1 MSHLKLRA
9 PDQLPP
15 HGLTLQQFKPWKN
28 HLRNYLRQDSDNA
41 LFFPGKI
48 YATWR
53 AQEAEDDRIEELHA
67 QDPDAALLR
76 NRLNQDNNYNQA
88 QLDRDLAALL
98 DRRNANLAKFISLI
112 TMLCH
117 YTEQDQ
123 VDQRA
128 TSLEWIFNFL
138 EQKYNLSNKGANF
151 LKIGNLSYTPGTP
164 HDSFYKE
171 LRSAVSDSLLQQGDT
186 LPYRDNEVLAE
197 DERFSPTLENVVVL
211 WALQLIDPRLPAQVH
226 KTFGHQLKNNTRLID
241 LQHEIFHQIPELLL
255 DLEATEHNRA
265 SALGAAQ
272 TEDLEPTLNAAFT
285 RRTTPARG
293 RSSSRPNRGRSFTTG
308 FGCGSQMAKKFCR
321 LCYLSGSQAYT
332 THDISTCRQLTHRDL
347 EALQGRLNC
356 MTLEESTEEPPEPLL
371 VPGWDILEDE
381 DEDASK

>member
-226 KTFGHQLKNNTRLID
+226 KTFGHQLK
-241 LQHEIFHQIPELLL
+241 
-255 DLEATEHNRA
+255 
-265 SALGAAQ
+265 
-272 TEDLEPTLNAAFT
+272 
-285 RRTTPARG
+285 
-293 RSSSRPNRGRSFTTG
+293 
-308 FGCGSQMAKKFCR
+308 
-321 LCYLSGSQAYT
+321 
-332 THDISTCRQLTHRDL
+332 
-347 EALQGRLNC
+347 
-356 MTLEESTEEPPEPLL
+356 
-371 VPGWDILEDE
+371 
-381 DEDASK
+381 